1 MLKVSFSHFCV
12 MVKHLLEE
20 EFEFAHRFPLLIP
33 LHDLCTTS
41 NGKRCVVGTSS
52 HHSTKVKTLIT
63 SRIAELYGLTIAC
76 MAQFLMSDTTP
87 SARKISKLFYNAVQ
101 LDCTM
106 HVLNVCQVYCLG
118 MRKNVYII
126 DPETNI
132 PVKQL
137 RVCTPGA
144 PFQKRIGRLT
154 KVQQLYELPNRSP
167 FVDCDTRVAF
177 TVTLYQRTIE
187 NYAASKAYFQHCE
200 VYDDPDVSEVIV
212 GRLTTVGGAR
222 GSDGSVADLALIE
235 AQHSGQVFSQLVV
248 LLKFAA
254 DRLHSRNYWLCDLN
268 AIRTQRQTS
277 IRFHAL
283 ASTSLE
289 QIKGQ
294 VNKRL
299 SNLTAETIIILLLDP
314 RAKFGV
320 GTLTTARHTVTTDPP
335 TSAKID
341 KDKVESV
348 IEEGMRML
356 RENYAAVYATSSGVK
371 GAALDSLPNL
381 DVVPS
386 IEDEVTICGAQVEM
400 TPDNV
405 LKSSLHD
412 QADEFNEPWVNVA
425 LKQTSGGQLTAE
437 DFIRLLLVR
446 SGDKVCWRLE
456 ALFKHF
462 PTIAALARIWLG
474 RSPSNAY
481 QETDNMR
488 AEVQVLMR
496 HNQRDVRRMEMMTG
510 SVTTFQE
517 SDDTETA
524 SVIDRQ

>member
-1 MLKVSFSHFCV
+1 M
-12 MVKHLLEE
+12 
-20 EFEFAHRFPLLIP
+20 
-33 LHDLCTTS
+33 
-41 NGKRCVVGTSS
+41 
-52 HHSTKVKTLIT
+52 
-63 SRIAELYGLTIAC
+63 
-76 MAQFLMSDTTP
+76 
-87 SARKISKLFYNAVQ
+87 
-101 LDCTM
+101 
-106 HVLNVCQVYCLG
+106 
-118 MRKNVYII
+118 
-126 DPETNI
+126 
-132 PVKQL
+132 
-137 RVCTPGA
+137 
-144 PFQKRIGRLT
+144 
-154 KVQQLYELPNRSP
+154 
-167 FVDCDTRVAF
+167 
-177 TVTLYQRTIE
+177 
-187 NYAASKAYFQHCE
+187 
-200 VYDDPDVSEVIV
+200 
-212 GRLTTVGGAR
+212 
-222 GSDGSVADLALIE
+222 GSVADLALIE
-235 AQHSGQVFSQLVV
+235 AQQSGQVFSQLVV

-412 QADEFNEPWVNVA
+412 QADE
-425 LKQTSGGQLTAE
+425 TSGGQLTAE

-446 SGDKVCWRLE
+446 SGDK
-456 ALFKHF
+456 F

-481 QETDNMR
+481 QECVFSTGGFVMSSLRTRTDNMR

>member
-1 MLKVSFSHFCV
+1 MTDGLPYNTVTTNVTGLRELVVTPGVCVSHNGPAATKNFRLLIQRTTGNPDATIIATKTNCIMLKVSFSHFCV

-41 NGKRCVVGTSS
+41 NGKRCVVGTS

-200 VYDDPDVSEVIV
+200 
-212 GRLTTVGGAR
+212 
-222 GSDGSVADLALIE
+222 
-235 AQHSGQVFSQLVV
+235 HSGQVFSQLVV

-412 QADEFNEPWVNVA
+412 QADEVLA
-425 LKQTSGGQLTAE
+425 IGTSSTNRGLM
-437 DFIRLLLVR
+437 
-446 SGDKVCWRLE
+446 WR
-456 ALFKHF
+456 
-462 PTIAALARIWLG
+462 
-474 RSPSNAY
+474 
-481 QETDNMR
+481 
-488 AEVQVLMR
+488 
-496 HNQRDVRRMEMMTG
+496 
-510 SVTTFQE
+510 
-517 SDDTETA
+517 
-524 SVIDRQ
+524 